1 MAQEGE
7 AAGIPDVLADR
18 LGFLL
23 GRAHLDHRRLAAARL
38 SDIGLDPREFGAL
51 SVLAD
56 LGPMTQQRLGR
67 IMGIDRT
74 TMVAIADA
82 LEEKGLAVRERDP
95 ADRRAYA
102 LRATGRGRRVL
113 GRAARATARAED
125 EFLAPL
131 TERQRAQ
138 LRSMLRRLI
147 SSSHPT

>member
-1 MAQEGE
+1 MAQEVE
-7 AAGIPDVLADR
+7 RAEIPDVLADR

-23 GRAHLDHRRLAAARL
+23 GRAHLDHRRLAAGRL
-38 SDIGLDPREFGAL
+38 SGVGLDPREFGAL
-51 SVLAD
+51 SVLAGD
-56 LGPMTQQRLGR
+56 GPMTQQRLGQV
-67 IMGIDRT
+67 MGIDRT

-82 LEEKGLAVRERDP
+82 LEEKGLAIRERHP
-95 ADRRAYA
+95 TDRRAYA
-102 LRATGRGRRVL
+102 LRATTPGRRLL

-147 SSSHPT
+147 SP

>member
-1 MAQEGE
+1 
-7 AAGIPDVLADR
+7 
-18 LGFLL
+18 
-23 GRAHLDHRRLAAARL
+23 
-38 SDIGLDPREFGAL
+38 
-51 SVLAD
+51 VLAD

-82 LEEKGLAVRERDP
+82 LEQKGLAVRERDP